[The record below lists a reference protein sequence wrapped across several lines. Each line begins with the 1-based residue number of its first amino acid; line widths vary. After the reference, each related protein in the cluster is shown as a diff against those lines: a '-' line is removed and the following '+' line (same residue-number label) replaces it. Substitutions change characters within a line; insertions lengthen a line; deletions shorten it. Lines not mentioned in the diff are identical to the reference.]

1 MKLNIDKSKVMVFN
15 FTRNYQFSTRI
26 KLNDSLQETISE
38 TRLLGSVLTS
48 DLKWHANSDQLTK
61 KGYQRMSMLRNL
73 YKFDIPQEDLVQI
86 YTLYIRSILEFNSN
100 VWFSNITVEERENI
114 ERVQRVACKIILK
127 EEYVDYNQAL
137 EQLKL
142 INLSERRQML
152 ATRFAEKCVKNPRFS
167 DLFPL
172 NDCEV
177 GLRNVDKYKVKFA
190 NTGRLQDS
198 SIPAMQKLLNRK
210 CKKDE

>member
-1 MKLNIDKSKVMVFN
+1 MPSENIQSQKNMDNISNWTNKNLMQLNERKSKVMIFN

-26 KLNDSLQETISE
+26 KLNDSLLETISE

-100 VWFSNITVEERENI
+100 VWFSNITVGERENI
-114 ERVQRVACKIILK
+114 EHVA
-127 EEYVDYNQAL
+127 
-137 EQLKL
+137 
-142 INLSERRQML
+142 
-152 ATRFAEKCVKNPRFS
+152 F
-167 DLFPL
+167 
-172 NDCEV
+172 
-177 GLRNVDKYKVKFA
+177 
-190 NTGRLQDS
+190 
-198 SIPAMQKLLNRK
+198 
-210 CKKDE
+210 